1 MDPKVNLSK
10 LKNKVQ
16 HAGPGRQTLF
26 RVTYRT
32 QINLI
37 RIADNKAN
45 MILGIN
51 AMIITVLIGIIS
63 SQVIFSSHR
72 VIENLQLVMP
82 IVLIMLTALFSTIY
96 SIRAA
101 QPRLITPKKEKD
113 PTIKEKTSM
122 LFFENIYHMKLG
134 EYLEKMEIL
143 IDDSKAVHETM
154 IIDIYNMSHVL
165 HRKYGLLRISYI
177 IFIFGFSCSI
187 ITFLIMWLSF

>member
-1 MDPKVNLSK
+1 MDPKENLSK
-10 LKNKVQ
+10 LKRKVQ

-51 AMIITVLIGIIS
+51 TMVITVLIGIIS
-63 SQVIFSSHR
+63 SQVIFSASR
-72 VIENLQLVMP
+72 AIENIQLVAP
-82 IVLIMLTALFSTIY
+82 VVLIMLTALFSTIQA
-96 SIRAA
+96 IRAA
-101 QPRLITPKKEKD
+101 QPRLIIQKKDKK

-134 EYLEKMEIL
+134 EYLEKMEVL
-143 IDDSKAVHETM
+143 IDDTKAVHETM

-165 HRKYGLLRISYI
+165 HRKYALLRKSYI
-177 IFIFGFSCSI
+177 IFIFGFSISI
-187 ITFLIMWLSF
+187 VTFLALWLLF